1 MEDAKWH
8 PILAKVQMDFVG
20 KKDYSRI
27 SSKLHKFVGTFTSV
41 FKKQINIIEIVLFV
55 NRPLICSKETET

>member
-1 MEDAKWH
+1 
-8 PILAKVQMDFVG
+8 MDFVG